1 MSSCGHI
8 LLRKKFKDEVVI
20 ITNNNILFAFLMTL
34 LAGLSTGIGS
44 LTALFSGRRG
54 PRFLCLCMGFSAGVM
69 IYVSL
74 GEILLKGRSYLTSAL
89 GERAGYFVM
98 LAAFF
103 GGMGLLALLN
113 KILPESGESGAGGDM
128 KKAGLVTALAIA
140 LHNLP
145 EGMATFMAALSDPSI
160 ALPVVVAIAVHNIPE
175 GISVALPLAYGGMGK
190 RKAFLLSLASGL
202 TEPLGAVVGYLLL
215 TPFMSDG
222 VYGAVFS
229 AVAGIMTYI
238 SLDEL
243 LPAAERE
250 GSHGLALVGVVS
262 GMGIMGVSVGL
273 FL

>member
-1 MSSCGHI
+1 MWSYIVIGKI
-8 LLRKKFKDEVVI
+8 KDVI
-20 ITNNNILFAFLMTL
+20 ITKSNVLFGLLMTL

-74 GEILLKGRSYLTSAL
+74 GEILLKGRSYLAAAL

-113 KILPESGESGAGGDM
+113 KILPESGEGEGGDM

-190 RKAFLLSLASGL
+190 KKAFLLSLASGL

-215 TPFMSDG
+215 TPFMNDG

-250 GSHGLALVGVVS
+250 GSHGLALAGVVV
-262 GMGIMGVSVGL
+262 GMAVMGVSVGL

>member
-1 MSSCGHI
+1 MSRQWHI
-8 LLRKKFKDEVVI
+8 LLKKKLKNEVVI
-20 ITNNNILFAFLMTL
+20 ITNRDILFAFLMTL

-44 LTALFSGRRG
+44 LTALFSGKRG

-74 GEILLKGRSYLTSAL
+74 GEILLKGRNYLTLAL
-89 GERAGYFVM
+89 GERTGYFLM

-103 GGMGLLALLN
+103 GGMGLLWLLN
-113 KILPESGESGAGGDM
+113 KALPENVNTSGGDM
-128 KKAGLVTALAIA
+128 KRAGLVTALAIA

-145 EGMATFMAALSDPSI
+145 EGMATFMATLSDPSI

-190 RKAFLLSLASGL
+190 KKAVLLSLGSGL

-215 TPFMSDG
+215 SPFMSDG

-262 GMGIMGVSVGL
+262 GMAVMGVSVGL